1 MMTMMTFDETQTPSS
16 ETPSQLQQLAIQAQ
30 NTLAGSPQRHRAL
43 TLLIQELWRQPT
55 FGILRKSLKT
65 KYGNL
70 SNGLFDDLF
79 NDALQETFIA
89 ISQYIDRYD
98 PKHPLLPLIC
108 TIIRNKYSNLY
119 KKHCKYGVTRIPK
132 LTGNHNSKQG
142 QVISLD
148 GLDEFV
154 QDNIMSKH
162 FSNSSGKSI
171 SNCDVLRELLIDDP
185 DNKFKVS
192 VRDKPDITFQYIAIY
207 LYVKGRNMQQ
217 LASELDISYQ
227 TLNSFFK
234 RNLEKLEP
242 YFREK
247 LQH

>member
-1 MMTMMTFDETQTPSS
+1 MMTFDETQTPDN
-16 ETPSQLQQLAIQAQ
+16 EAPSRLQQLAVQAQ
-30 NTLAGSPQRHRAL
+30 NTEPGSPQRHRAL
-43 TLLIQELWRQPT
+43 TLLIQELWKQPT
-55 FGILRKSLKT
+55 FGILRKSLKV

-70 SNGLFDDLF
+70 SNGLFEDLF

-89 ISQYIDRYD
+89 ISQYIDKYD
-98 PKHPLLPLIC
+98 SQHPLLPLIC

-132 LTGNHNSKQG
+132 STGNHNSKQG

-148 GLDEFV
+148 ALDDFV
-154 QDNIMSKH
+154 QDSIMSRY
-162 FSNSSGKSI
+162 FSESGGQAISNS
-171 SNCDVLRELLIDDP
+171 DLLRELLINDP
-185 DNKFKVS
+185 DKKFQVS
-192 VRDKPDITFQYIAIY
+192 VRGKDDITFQYIAIY
-207 LYVKGRNMQQ
+207 LYVKGKNMQQ
-217 LASELDISYQ
+217 LANQLEISYQ

-247 LQH
+247 LHH

>member
-1 MMTMMTFDETQTPSS
+1 MTTFDES
-16 ETPSQLQQLAIQAQ
+16 ETPFNEAPSRLQLLAIQAQ
-30 NTLAGSPQRHRAL
+30 NTEPGSPQRHRAL
-43 TLLIQELWRQPT
+43 TLLIQEMWRQPT
-55 FGILRKSLKT
+55 FGFLRRSLK
-65 KYGNL
+65 KPSNL
-70 SNGLFDDLF
+70 SNSLFEDLF

-89 ISQYIDRYD
+89 ISRYIDKYD
-98 PKHPLLPLIC
+98 SREPLQPLIR
-108 TIIRNKYSNLY
+108 TIIRNKFINLY

-132 LTGNHNSKQG
+132 STGNHNSRQG

-154 QDNIMSKH
+154 QDNIMNKH
-162 FSNSSGKSI
+162 FLNSGGKSI
-171 SNCDVLRELLIDDP
+171 SNCDLLRELLIEDP

-192 VRDKPDITFQYIAIY
+192 VRGKPHITFQYIAIH
-207 LYVKGRNMQQ
+207 LYIEGENMQQ
-217 LASELDISYQ
+217 LANELEVPYQ

-234 RNLEKLEP
+234 RKLDKLES